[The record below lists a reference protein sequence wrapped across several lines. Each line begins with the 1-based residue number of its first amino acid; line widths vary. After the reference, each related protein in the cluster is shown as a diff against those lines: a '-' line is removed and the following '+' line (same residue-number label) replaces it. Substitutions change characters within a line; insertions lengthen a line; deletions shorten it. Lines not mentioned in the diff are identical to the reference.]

1 MNETPIGLA
10 LIGRLL
16 RKRWVVFAVLAI
28 VGACVG
34 AASSFVLSP
43 GYVSTSKVL
52 LQGQRNPTEVP
63 GETQIATSLIVL
75 DHAAADLNLAVSG
88 SDLASRVSAEIASGN
103 VLVITGSGATP
114 LAAQQLADKI
124 TEEYVGFST
133 QIIADAT
140 NASNAQTDK
149 ARAALQQK
157 IDDANK
163 RLTEIQSSPAVTAQ
177 GAEGDQARAD
187 MQQQQRIVGDATKQ
201 LGQIDAASETASLNQ
216 TLKGANVRIIQMA
229 TLPTGQSAP
238 TLWQLALAGAAAFV
252 VLGILA
258 HLIALRTD
266 KRLRRAQDMAT
277 AAGAP
282 MLAVVT
288 EARRGNAPSSLVRRI
303 LGDDRRWAAEDL
315 PAEDVRGRDARF
327 QRLLHRLPAGGGPAV
342 LLAVLPAGDR
352 LACDAL
358 VDLAVVAAAGATP
371 VAVVTEDEE
380 LRERIAAEAENH
392 GLGSALTAAADMP
405 ETSALAL
412 VVAVVA
418 ADQPIVSTTQAS
430 DGALLLTE
438 AGTRTGWE
446 LAGIAGA
453 CGDAGQPL
461 LGLVAVVPTT
471 DAGGGAARK
480 ADEFAD
486 PTLVGSS

>member
-1 MNETPIGLA
+1 MNETSIGLA

-34 AASSFVLSP
+34 AASSLVLSP
-43 GYVSTSKVL
+43 GYVSTAKVL

-75 DHAAADLNLAVSG
+75 DHAAADLNLGVSG
-88 SDLASRVSAEIASGN
+88 SDLANRVSAEIASGN
-103 VLVITGSGATP
+103 VLVINGSGQTP
-114 LAAQQLADKI
+114 QAAQQLADKI
-124 TEEYVGFST
+124 TAEYVNFST
-133 QIIADAT
+133 QIITDAT
-140 NASNAQTDK
+140 NASNATTDK

-177 GAEGDQARAD
+177 GSVGDQARAE

-229 TLPTGQSAP
+229 TLAAGESAP
-238 TLWQLALAGAAAFV
+238 TLLQLALAGAVAFIA
-252 VLGILA
+252 LGVLA

-266 KRLRRAQDMAT
+266 KRLRRGQDMAA

-282 MLAVVT
+282 VLAVVT
-288 EARRGNAPSSLVRRI
+288 ETRRAGASTSLIRRM
-303 LGDDRRWAAEDL
+303 LHDDRRWAAEDL
-315 PAEDVRGRDARF
+315 PEVDIRGRDARY
-327 QRLLHRLPAGGGPAV
+327 QRLLHRLPTVAGPAV
-342 LLAVLPAGDR
+342 ILTVLPAEDR
-352 LACDAL
+352 LARDAL
-358 VDLAVVAAAGATP
+358 VALAVVAAAGPIP
-371 VAVVTEDEE
+371 VTVVTEDEE
-380 LRERIAAEAENH
+380 LIERVASEADAH
-392 GLGSALTAAADMP
+392 GLGSALTAADTAS
-405 ETSALAL
+405 EGAS
-412 VVAVVA
+412 VVFVVSTVVP
-418 ADQPIVSTTQAS
+418 DQPIVSTTQAS

-453 CGDAGQPL
+453 CADAGQPL
-461 LGLVAVVPTT
+461 LGLVAVVPTAA
-471 DAGGGAARK
+471 DGGAARRSS
-480 ADEFAD
+480 DMAD